1 MVETREPGGSPGAE
15 AMRHIL
21 LKGIAK
27 PLGTEA
33 EAMLFAAARDDHMV
47 TTIRPALAR
56 GAWVLCDR
64 FIDSTRVYQGAL
76 GNVDPRLIRELE
88 HVVVGPD
95 MPDLTLVL
103 DVPPETGLARVQER
117 GEETNRFEEE
127 NLQFHREL
135 RAAYREIAEGEPE
148 RCLLIDASQSAGR
161 RRRPHLDGG
170 ARAPVASAPR
180 RTSAASGR
188 VSEREEGDRLAGAPH
203 PRQQT
208 KFFGHAAAEAEILAA
223 WNRGRLPH
231 ALLLGGPEGIGKAT
245 LAYRIARFCSRS
257 RSSARKASPF
267 PPIIRR
273 AARSRLFRIPISW
286 CCDGSRAKRARSRR
300 AKFRSTRC
308 GAPSSFFGSTA
319 AMGGWRV
326 AIVDSVD
333 ELNANGTNALLK
345 VLEEPPPHSLFL
357 LISHTPGRLIATIRS
372 RCQKL
377 SLRPLAEADVVKA
390 VESMADEISD
400 LPRAQIKEA
409 AAASGGSVR
418 RALALLLGEGLE
430 VRGLTAE
437 MLARLPAV
445 DGEALHKL
453 GDKLYGGD
461 ALYVF
466 AETVE
471 DWLAHAATKEGAA
484 PARLARFAKTW
495 ENVRRAAVETDIYNL
510 DRKPLVFQVFAMLAE
525 ATR

>member
-1 MVETREPGGSPGAE
+1 
-15 AMRHIL
+15 
-21 LKGIAK
+21 
-27 PLGTEA
+27 
-33 EAMLFAAARDDHMV
+33 
-47 TTIRPALAR
+47 
-56 GAWVLCDR
+56 
-64 FIDSTRVYQGAL
+64 
-76 GNVDPRLIRELE
+76 
-88 HVVVGPD
+88 
-95 MPDLTLVL
+95 
-103 DVPPETGLARVQER
+103 
-117 GEETNRFEEE
+117 
-127 NLQFHREL
+127 
-135 RAAYREIAEGEPE
+135 
-148 RCLLIDASQSAGR
+148 
-161 RRRPHLDGG
+161 
-170 ARAPVASAPR
+170 
-180 RTSAASGR
+180 

-245 LAYRIARFCSRS
+245 LAYRIARFLLSAPKPGAKTLAIPADSPASRQVAALS
-257 RSSARKASPF
+257 HPDLVVLRRIASEEGKK
-267 PPIIRR
+267 PPSEIPVDEVRR
-273 AARSRLFRIPISW
+273 A
-286 CCDGSRAKRARSRR
+286 
-300 AKFRSTRC
+300 T
-308 GAPSSFFGSTA
+308 SFFGSTA

-345 VLEEPPPHSLFL
+345 VLEEPPPQSLFL

-377 SLRPLAEADVVKA
+377 SLRPLAEPDLIKA
-390 VESMADEISD
+390 VESLADEIPD

-409 AAASGGSVR
+409 AAAAGGSVR

-430 VRGLTAE
+430 VRGLTEE

-461 ALYVF
+461 SLYVF
-466 AETVE
+466 AEAVE
-471 DWLAHAATKEGAA
+471 DWLALAATKEGAA

>member
-1 MVETREPGGSPGAE
+1 
-15 AMRHIL
+15 
-21 LKGIAK
+21 
-27 PLGTEA
+27 
-33 EAMLFAAARDDHMV
+33 
-47 TTIRPALAR
+47 
-56 GAWVLCDR
+56 
-64 FIDSTRVYQGAL
+64 
-76 GNVDPRLIRELE
+76 
-88 HVVVGPD
+88 
-95 MPDLTLVL
+95 
-103 DVPPETGLARVQER
+103 
-117 GEETNRFEEE
+117 
-127 NLQFHREL
+127 
-135 RAAYREIAEGEPE
+135 
-148 RCLLIDASQSAGR
+148 
-161 RRRPHLDGG
+161 
-170 ARAPVASAPR
+170 
-180 RTSAASGR
+180 

-245 LAYRIARFCSRS
+245 LAYRIARFLL
-257 RSSARKASPF
+257 SAPKIGAKTLAIPADHPATRQVAALSHPDLVVLRRIASEEGKK
-267 PPIIRR
+267 PPSEIPVDEVRR
-273 AARSRLFRIPISW
+273 ATL
-286 CCDGSRAKRARSRR
+286 
-300 AKFRSTRC
+300 
-308 GAPSSFFGSTA
+308 FFGSTA

-345 VLEEPPPHSLFL
+345 VLEEPPPQSLFL

-377 SLRPLAEADVVKA
+377 SLRPLTEVDVVKA
-390 VESMADEISD
+390 VESLADEISD

-409 AAASGGSVR
+409 ATASGGSVR

-430 VRGLTAE
+430 VRGLTEE

-461 ALYVF
+461 SLYVF
-466 AETVE
+466 AEAVE
-471 DWLAHAATKEGAA
+471 DWLALAATKEGAA
-484 PARLARFAKTW
+484 PARLARFADTW